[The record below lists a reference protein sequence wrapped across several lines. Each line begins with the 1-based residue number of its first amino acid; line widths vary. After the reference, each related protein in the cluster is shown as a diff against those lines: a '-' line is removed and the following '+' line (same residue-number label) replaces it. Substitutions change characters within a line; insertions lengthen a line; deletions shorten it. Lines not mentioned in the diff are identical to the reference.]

1 MTRKDASPRPHG
13 VFVVGTDTGVG
24 KTVVAAGLAWA
35 LRQRGIDVG
44 VMKPVETGFSSRGP
58 SDAATLRRAAGA
70 PDPIEDVAPYRLKA
84 PLAPLVAAD
93 KEGIRIS
100 PQRLVRDVKRLAARR
115 AFVVVEGVGG
125 LMVPLTPTHTT
136 LALAEALQLPI
147 LLVIA
152 NRLGA
157 INHTLLTLHA
167 AECRGLTVRGLV
179 LNHPRHARSLVERT
193 NREVLAGLRP
203 HLPWAEVPYFRGNG
217 NVWEAAG
224 RRLERAGLVTSLLVH
239 HGPIKFTI

>member
-1 MTRKDASPRPHG
+1 
-13 VFVVGTDTGVG
+13 VG

-44 VMKPVETGFSSRGP
+44 VMKPVETGFSARAP

-84 PLAPLVAAD
+84 PLAPLVAAR

-115 AFVVVEGVGG
+115 AFLVVEGVGG

-167 AECRGLTVRGLV
+167 AECRGLTVLGLV
-179 LNHPRHARSLVERT
+179 LNHPRHAQSLVERT
-193 NREVLAGLRP
+193 NREVLARLRP
-203 HLPWAEVPYFRGNG
+203 QLLWAEVPYVKGDG
-217 NVWEAAG
+217 TVWEVVG
-224 RRLERAGLVTSLLVH
+224 KRLERDGVVASLLRGV
-239 HGPIKFTI
+239 

>member
-1 MTRKDASPRPHG
+1 M
-13 VFVVGTDTGVG
+13 FVVGTDTGVG

-35 LRQRGIDVG
+35 LRQCGIDVG
-44 VMKPVETGFSSRGP
+44 VMKPVETGFSTRGP

-84 PLAPLVAAD
+84 PLAPLVAAR
-93 KEGIRIS
+93 KEGVRLSLQRI
-100 PQRLVRDVKRLAARR
+100 VHAFHRLAARHR
-115 AFVVVEGVGG
+115 FVVVEGVGG

-179 LNHPRHARSLVERT
+179 LNHPQHAQSLVERT
-193 NREVLAGLRP
+193 NREVLARLRP
-203 HLPWAEVPYFRGNG
+203 QLLWAEVPYFKGNG
-217 NVWEAAG
+217 NAWETAG
-224 RRLERAGLVTSLLVH
+224 ERLEQDGLVTSLMSPPFEKG
-239 HGPIKFTI
+239 GPRGTF